1 MYQFALYLLKAAL
14 GAFLYIAKAVLGFMW
29 LSIATESPF
38 WNLLLPISRTRPK
51 TRPKIPLLLFCCLA
65 FYGQSVATL
74 FGT

>member
-1 MYQFALYLLKAAL
+1 MYHFALYVTKAAL
-14 GAFLYIAKAVLGFMW
+14 AVFLYIAKAVLGFMW

-51 TRPKIPLLLFCCLA
+51 TPPKRPLLLYCCLA
-65 FYGQSVATL
+65 FYGQSFVTL